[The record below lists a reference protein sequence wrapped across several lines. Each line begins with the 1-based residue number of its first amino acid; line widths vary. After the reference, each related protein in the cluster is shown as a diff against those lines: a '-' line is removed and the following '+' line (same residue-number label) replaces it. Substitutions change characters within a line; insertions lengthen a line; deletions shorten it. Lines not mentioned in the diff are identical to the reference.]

1 MLASLVLLTI
11 MRFNILTGVV
21 AALAVAAE
29 AKPLSSR
36 HGPRANVHVL
46 HEQQSPHQGTWEKI
60 YRLRQDAQLPVRI
73 GLTQQNLHRAEEFIN
88 DVAHPNSPNFGKHWT
103 ANEVVEMF
111 KPRRESVD
119 AVMEWLAMEGI
130 HPSRIKM
137 TPSKS
142 WLTFNATVR
151 EVEQMLKTEYHVYRH
166 TASSGARHVACE
178 KYHVPEHLTEHIDII
193 TPSVHFDHFLG
204 QGRKSSHKEV
214 PGEAM
219 EELRKR
225 SADLAKRQTP
235 SGILGSPLDG
245 SNPKQGQDVENAMM
259 TLDQCDTMITPGC
272 LRALY
277 NIPQG
282 SQASSNNTLGIVE
295 YTPQAFLQ
303 SDLDMFFKEFM
314 PKMKDAS
321 PEVRLLDNAIV
332 QTQNQSFNF
341 NGESA
346 LDLEFA
352 MALIYPQKATLY
364 QVGDTT
370 QGASFNNFLDGID
383 GSYCDFEGG
392 TSKDPN
398 IDGQYSAAVD
408 CGKTSA
414 TNVISTS
421 YGSNEADL
429 TPKYESRQCDEYMK
443 LALQGVS
450 VIYSSGDFGV
460 AGNGGLCLSENGTA
474 FTDGKSGKF
483 NPSFPGGCPWVTSV
497 GATQIVNGSSVNDP
511 ESACE
516 QVIFS
521 GGGFSNV
528 FTMPSYQQDA
538 VQTYFDEHNPPY
550 GADRYNNSGTA
561 RGFPDVSANGANYV
575 TAVDGKFTL
584 SYGTSG
590 KFFLAPCSLYSR
602 RITR

>member
-1 MLASLVLLTI
+1 MLVSLVLLMI
-11 MRFNILTGVV
+11 MRFNILTGVL

-29 AKPLSSR
+29 AKPLSSH
-36 HGPRANVHVL
+36 HGPRANAHVVHEERPAL
-46 HEQQSPHQGTWEKI
+46 QGTWEKI
-60 YRLRQDAQLPVRI
+60 YRLPQDARLPVRI
-73 GLTQQNLHRAEEFIN
+73 GLTQQNLHRAEEFIY
-88 DVAHPNSPNFGKHWT
+88 DVANPNSPNFGKHWT

-111 KPRRESVD
+111 KPSRESVD
-119 AVMEWLAMEGI
+119 AVMEWLATEGI

-137 TPSKS
+137 TPSKG
-142 WLTFNATVR
+142 WLAFDATVR
-151 EVEQMLKTEYHVYRH
+151 EVEQMLKTEYHVYKH
-166 TASSGARHVACE
+166 TASSGTRHVACE
-178 KYHVPEHLTEHIDII
+178 KYHVPQHLTEHINII
-193 TPSVHFDHFLG
+193 TPSVHFDQFLG
-204 QGRKSSHKEV
+204 QGRKNAHKEV
-214 PGEAM
+214 SGKAM

-225 SADLAKRQTP
+225 SADLAKRQLATA
-235 SGILGSPLDG
+235 GILGNPLDG
-245 SNPKQGQDVENAMM
+245 SNPKQGHDVENAMM

-282 SQASSNNTLGIVE
+282 RDAIDNNTLGIVE

-314 PKMKDAS
+314 PKMKDSS
-321 PEVRLLDNAIV
+321 PQVVLLDNAIV
-332 QTQNQSFNF
+332 QTENKSFNF

-352 MALIYPQKATLY
+352 MSLIYPQKATLF

-392 TSKDPN
+392 TSKNPN
-398 IDGQYSAAVD
+398 IDGQYSAAVE
-408 CGKTSA
+408 CGKTSP

-429 TPKYESRQCDEYMK
+429 TPQYESRQCDEYMK

-460 AGNGGLCLSENGTA
+460 AGNGGLCISENGTA

-497 GATQIVNGSSVNDP
+497 GATQILNGSSVNDP

-528 FTMPSYQQDA
+528 FTMPDYQQDA
-538 VQTYFDEHNPPY
+538 VQTYFDKHNPPY

-575 TAVDGKFTL
+575 TAVDGKFSL

-590 KFFLAPCSLYSR
+590 ESPVLHGH
-602 RITR
+602 